1 MDQQREAVD
10 YGGGGVVRRV
20 SAALVVSALRLSAVA
35 RGIKIDK
42 SIAS

>member
-20 SAALVVSALRLSAVA
+20 SAAPVVSAIRLSAVA
-35 RGIKIDK
+35 GGIKIDK
-42 SIAS
+42 SVAR